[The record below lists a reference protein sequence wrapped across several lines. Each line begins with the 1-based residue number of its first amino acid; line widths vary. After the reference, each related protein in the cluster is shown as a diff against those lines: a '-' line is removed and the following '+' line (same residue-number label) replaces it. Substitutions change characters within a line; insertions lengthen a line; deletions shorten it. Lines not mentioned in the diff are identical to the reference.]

1 MLFGAPIPRRVKK
14 CLLPLHSL
22 LYALPKRAKTAA
34 PFPAP
39 APPTAGRAP
48 PLALR
53 AAVRVLAEKGAE
65 ARAAGALEVVEMHP
79 EVGRVLD
86 AALDGQRLMMRL
98 RLARQKVRIQH
109 ARPQDRPPQLWL
121 HDESQIV
128 ELRAASRLNVRE
140 VDEEGVDAHA
150 LWRPMGGLLVVVHLV
165 ELATAY
171 GKQQGRR

>member
-1 MLFGAPIPRRVKK
+1 MSDPSAVLVTQV
-14 CLLPLHSL
+14 C
-22 LYALPKRAKTAA
+22 LPKQETVPIHALFFARH
-34 PFPAP
+34 PHSSF
-39 APPTAGRAP
+39 
-48 PLALR
+48 LR
-53 AAVRVLAEKGAE
+53 ATVRILPEKGAQPRP
-65 ARAAGALEVVEMHP
+65 ARRLEVIKMHP
-79 EVGRVLD
+79 KVGRVLD

-98 RLARQKVRIQH
+98 RLARQEVRIQD